1 MEKQRIEAK
10 AQAVLRQFGM
20 LTDGQVD
27 VLLLA
32 QYAGFVVG
40 NANLDDDEDG
50 IILVNTKEESIL
62 GIKTQKLIGVNAR
75 RDLPAKRF
83 IIAHE
88 LGHYFFR
95 LEKKPGGDII
105 LARRER
111 MADRSSE
118 ENEMDY
124 FAACLLMPAD
134 AFRKKYVELKEM
146 GILPSEMPERLSKLF
161 NVPLISAERRV
172 GEVVLAT

>member
-20 LTDGQVD
+20 LTDDQVD

-62 GIKTQKLIGVNAR
+62 GIKTQKLIGVNAKR
-75 RDLPAKRF
+75 ELPEKRF

-95 LEKKPGGDII
+95 LEKKAGGDII

-111 MADRSSE
+111 LEDRDGE
-118 ENEMDY
+118 ESEMDY
-124 FAACLLMPAD
+124 FAACLLMPAG
-134 AFRKKYVELKEM
+134 AFRKKYEELKEM
-146 GILPSEMPERLSKLF
+146 GIIPSEIPERLSKLF